1 MMKFSVEEACRS
13 TCWKPASITGLE
25 VSFRTTLVDERLESQ
40 AIVFPAALL
49 MIPDRG
55 SDQQTESVE
64 SGDSQV
70 HIEINP
76 WPVLWMVVGAWMWF
90 GVLHLARVI

>member
-1 MMKFSVEEACRS
+1 MSRTS
-13 TCWKPASITGLE
+13 TPE
-25 VSFRTTLVDERLESQ
+25 
-40 AIVFPAALL
+40 
-49 MIPDRG
+49 
-55 SDQQTESVE
+55 QTESVE
-64 SGDSQV
+64 NPDSKA

>member
-1 MMKFSVEEACRS
+1 MSRTS
-13 TCWKPASITGLE
+13 TPEQAN
-25 VSFRTTLVDERLESQ
+25 RTENR
-40 AIVFPAALL
+40 
-49 MIPDRG
+49 
-55 SDQQTESVE
+55 
-64 SGDSQV
+64 DSQV